1 MTNPRIFNI
10 IITAMKKLLKSI
22 FYFVFVMLFIIS
34 YSFIDIAKTTKVTF
48 VVSGI
53 LQGNIVSYKASGE
66 PYRGMMVG
74 GMPFLIS
81 KISELRKK
89 AQKNRSAFYLLDCGD
104 DFPGTAHSYYSQC
117 RAVVDTMNLMGVSAM
132 LLGNREFDYGFEVL
146 KARAAEANFPILAA
160 NVRNKKN
167 GEPFGEFRDEAVFD
181 VNNDGFKIAVLGIT
195 PPETLTDSTI
205 KNVSEIAMK
214 GETETIELFKKKAAE
229 SGADFTVALTQLDY
243 EKDKAL
249 LDLLVKSGINMVVGL
264 DFTNQ
269 MTGVRKAGET
279 TLVALNGFAKGAQ
292 LTKIEILFDSET
304 YKPFDFCAE
313 VVPVVVNQVEPDGDC
328 ARVIADY
335 LRKLDAIMNQVI
347 GEAEVDLKRPF
358 NEETNFGNLIADY
371 MLRAASAE
379 IALQNAGSFR
389 ADIDAGD
396 VTVGDFYNALPFD
409 NDIVLIEVPGHVLHD
424 VIDTT
429 CRRERGLLQI
439 AGGAYSYD
447 PNLAQSPDKTS
458 SVITNF
464 TIASREIE
472 LNRNYRVATN
482 SFLSSGQGGY
492 PQLKNCAIIEC
503 FDNLRETSMRFIRED
518 KILRPV
524 IEGRIIRTGVK

>member
-1 MTNPRIFNI
+1 
-10 IITAMKKLLKSI
+10 MKKFLKSV

-34 YSFIDIAKTTKVTF
+34 YSFIDISKTTKVTF
-48 VVSGI
+48 VISGI

-66 PYRGMMVG
+66 PYRGTMVG

-89 AQKNRSAFYLLDCGD
+89 AARSRSAFYLLDCGD

-132 LLGNREFDYGFEVL
+132 LLGNRELDYGFEVL

-160 NVRNKKN
+160 NVRSRKD
-167 GEPFGEFRDEAVFD
+167 GSAFDEFKDHAVFE
-181 VNNDGFKIAVLGIT
+181 VNADGFKIGVLGIT

-205 KNVSEIAMK
+205 KNVADLALI
-214 GETETIELFKKKAAE
+214 GETETVELFKKKAAE
-229 SGADFTVALTQLDY
+229 EGVDFTVALTQLDY
-243 EKDKAL
+243 EKDHAL
-249 LDLLVKSGINMVVGL
+249 LDLLVKSGFDMVVGL

-269 MTGVRKAGET
+269 MTGVKKAGNT
-279 TLVALNGFAKGAQ
+279 MLVALNGFAKGAQ
-292 LTKIEILFDSET
+292 VTKLEILFDSKT
-304 YKPFDFCAE
+304 YRPFDFCAE
-313 VVPVVVNQVEPDGDC
+313 AVPVVVSQIEPDGDC

-347 GEAEVDLKRPF
+347 GQAECDLKRPF

-371 MLRAASAE
+371 MRRAASAE
-379 IALQNAGSFR
+379 VALQNAGSFR

-409 NDIVLIEVPGHVLHD
+409 NDIVVLEVPGHVLFD

-439 AGGAYSYD
+439 SGGAYSYD
-447 PNLAQSPDKTS
+447 PNISQAPGQKA
-458 SVITNF
+458 SVIKQF
-464 TIASREIE
+464 TIGGRGIE

-492 PQLKNCAIIEC
+492 PQLKNCRLLEC
-503 FDNLRETSMRFIRED
+503 LDNLRETSMRFIRED
-518 KILRPV
+518 GTLNPKV
-524 IEGRIIRTGVK
+524 EGRILREGGAK